1 MLFRSTGR
9 RSKKAVFSA
18 WNCLIMCF
26 PNFFWRALPGKTFW
40 INALKGNT
48 HLREWTFENFQKRQI
63 RSFSRVRSLDL
74 DCPLSNIIPKK
85 KETKYHLRN
94 KRAHHPE
101 IKTDRFKNVFVNRLI
116 FLDTIFDLSN
126 ICIQYVIRL
135 FRLSTADVT

>member
-1 MLFRSTGR
+1 M
-9 RSKKAVFSA
+9 
-18 WNCLIMCF
+18 
-26 PNFFWRALPGKTFW
+26 
-40 INALKGNT
+40 
-48 HLREWTFENFQKRQI
+48 
-63 RSFSRVRSLDL
+63 DL
-74 DCPLSNIIPKK
+74 DCRLSNIIPKK

-135 FRLSTADVT
+135 FRLPTADVTEDMSFYLNRRNLTLVTQRYNTVVTLFRMAEILFQHLNPVLR